1 MTFVGLRLVLPMVA
15 VQISDPIQARKKVGL
30 RLLVTT
36 GWHLGGYLWDVVEGL
51 DTIYWMT

>member
-1 MTFVGLRLVLPMVA
+1 MVA